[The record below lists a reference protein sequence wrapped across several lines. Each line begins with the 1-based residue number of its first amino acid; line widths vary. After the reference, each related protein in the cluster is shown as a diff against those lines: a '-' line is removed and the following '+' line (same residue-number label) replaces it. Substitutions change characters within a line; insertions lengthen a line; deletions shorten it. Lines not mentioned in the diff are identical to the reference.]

1 MKLFNMF
8 KTALTSTLTVI
19 GQLTLSQ
26 SLLLG
31 SNSKNNEYTYD
42 NDCWWWWHR
51 SSDWIDT
58 SKL

>member
-1 MKLFNMF
+1 MF